1 MQLSSIIKNHLK
13 DASLYDKNGNK
24 IDKKKLYDEY
34 KAIKNF
40 LIKNI
45 QPNKSVAIYFE
56 RDYKYVLAFLA
67 CMDIGITFIPLN
79 REWPQKRIE
88 QILSLSQAIIIEEND
103 IDFTDTQESNIF
115 YKNSI
120 LYIIFTSGST
130 GIPKGVKVKREGFLN
145 FLLWCDNYFKDINS
159 NDRMLLTTDF
169 GFDIFLVDISL
180 FLTKK
185 LSLYISDFKN
195 NVFKILYDIDKYQI
209 TVHST
214 VPYNYSMIMNEDVYP
229 KANLSSLK
237 HIMLGG
243 ARFPYNLYYAFK
255 DKLPKCSI
263 YNFYGPTEATI
274 YCSIHKL
281 NYNEDKEL
289 YKNNVTIGKPFFNN
303 EFLIYEDELLIA
315 GKQLMSEYLNNEA
328 KTKEAIVYLN
338 NKRYYKSGDIAFV
351 NESGNYFIVGRKD
364 DTIKTAGFRVNLS
377 DIDSYILTLEYIN
390 NVATIAIDNQ
400 EGENDLIAYIIVN
413 NKDNIKINKIK
424 KDLREFMPA
433 YQIPKIIKIVDEF
446 PLNNAGKICKKTLKN
461 NFLKDRK

>member
-115 YKNSI
+115 YKNNI